1 MSTTQETLSQAV
13 ETGMPLSPAA
23 YGAKLI
29 REQWG
34 ADIDPQTAQLVT
46 LDYNYH
52 GHPAVDG
59 VEQGQV
65 HSQQPLIQ
73 ALLLNYQA
81 VGDNRF
87 FETAF
92 GFYTPPAI
100 GPAVKIVEHVD
111 ELAFHGA
118 GNHDSYEGIYRR
130 TDPQTYGPQT
140 QLPVTP
146 AAFKQWAWRLELT
159 TLYTRY
165 LNTTWP
171 SDDTI
176 KARPSYAVRTSVK
189 TAYVMAAFLQKNAG
203 SLSMAGLQL
212 ALLSAGLGDNQVRFS
227 YINSAQLEHWT
238 RPMDTVQVSRLVIYR
253 YTARDLW
260 VFTHRS
266 SGLTLLYVP
275 GNSSPL
281 HEFAD
286 LNALRAWVVQQA
298 GDPLKKTALATH
310 FAKDDRGD
318 GTFHA
323 GVQTALEAML
333 VYPKRHHLTRNAGF
347 FNDDGYW
354 NPQQYISLADEPQTT
369 DPFADLVAVMKQMS
383 FENVQDS
390 IRDDAQVNRDNLSAI
405 VEPTVRWLNQWGAL
419 ALFFPG
425 GEGVLG
431 LAGLIEAGYGVSEV
445 VSATGADERNE
456 GVTRT
461 VFGVLNALPLF
472 LKAAHGVPEAQVP
485 EVKPTPEPEPV
496 VSGERPPTPTVDT
509 VVQSFTDLTLPQ
521 LMRGLGPAVEPFTD
535 EVLEQIRKVSG
546 VSDDNLRVMY
556 AEHRAPRGLLA
567 DTLDRF
573 KIDQDLQTIIEQ
585 LRNGLH
591 PDVGPAQLMQWV
603 TQDPAWPVEQG
614 VQLIKDNKVLW
625 EYVGTGSTHQ
635 PLVLQVTNNDMLR
648 ALLRGLEF
656 SQTRALIGE
665 VAEGS
670 APLPDLSTQVQLLRK
685 KLASRLQRQRPQLFE
700 ARYRAL
706 QKTDRD
712 VLLYLHL
719 EHPSLSRVLLEELLS
734 AEHLTGEE
742 HLTLGRIK
750 ALLKELETR
759 GQSLETSVRQA
770 RAYEG
775 VFLESVRNVDSDTLL
790 LHTVERMPG
799 WSGGVCIEVREG
811 SFNGRVLD
819 RIGFKSAAQKRY
831 LVKIDMGYQLYDDAA
846 HTLHPS
852 EPFAE
857 AVLHA
862 LPETERAAMRL
873 HADDGL
879 PNFMRKVRQ
888 QALSPNDLNT
898 VLARQQLR
906 TPFFD
911 PDDGGLKGGSGASV
925 TVGAQA
931 LANEVMRSSVK
942 AFYPDFTD
950 AMADEFWARFGHDGA
965 PAELTRLKAEYVKL
979 ESELEAWVNDT
990 STAPDEIVELTDA
1003 DWERAG
1009 EFIDDDSESEDDGSY
1024 EWSKSNDD
1032 RIQRH
1037 GSILEREIVQTPL
1050 QQRLQDALPLWLVHA
1065 DDQDVKAYVQHLTAL
1080 AVAQHEA
1087 AGRDFL
1093 EGVPQIKAFAEHLL
1107 QQCLDAEPNAA
1118 RARAADISLKFTQVV
1133 GAGMPGGFAVGGI
1146 QHLSMSLTELALEN
1160 LVGFAHTAVAITVKG
1175 QPASTRLT
1183 YALLK
1188 GCVTQANVGQSY
1200 PDLLKRTFMT
1210 DATEAKRREQLFV
1223 AQLRAQLPL
1232 LALEQKIKRAQ
1243 GLTTEGY
1250 RWLAAAVQAT
1260 QALRKV
1266 DGQAAALCPL
1276 AFKARPGDSV
1286 DGVVNMYIIGPAAGE
1301 GGPHLLYRPLL
1312 QPVLCEYPSLE
1323 ALFAAIKVAG
1333 PLHDSVL
1340 DWIAP
1345 ARRHVY
1351 ANGGFAEPHIEHA
1364 LPGDE
1369 FTPPPRPEP
1378 AQLSQQLVAGDPLHH
1393 VFVGTVQ
1400 ALVTLADA
1408 QSVSNAQ
1415 ARWATL
1421 KAGGW
1426 LLFGEVLPML
1436 SGPAGLAGW
1445 LFQLMAS
1452 LQQDTQAQVEGD
1464 PADKRQATA
1473 DLLFNLVTVL
1483 AAHMTPADALPRH
1496 VPEHPAYEP
1505 GLPNAPKRVEPS
1517 TRVVKNTQPSG
1528 WFDGADVLHPT
1539 LQARLEAMSLGS
1551 GAVKGVLETGGA
1563 LKGLFRDGTQ
1573 WQAQV
1578 RGRRYRVQVR
1588 QGSVRVVS
1596 ADGET
1601 LGPWLK
1607 RVDDAYWDI
1616 DLRLRLAG
1624 GNADEVIAER
1634 QRADNDNV
1642 PRLEADLASLREQIE
1657 SADKAINVAHGVLGN
1672 SQMSEAQ
1679 RKTVHDRFV
1688 QELKRKH
1695 ESVLLEVQVLKQ
1707 LRTKGPRRG
1716 YEQELCSTLENLILT
1731 EQLLSAQMRLQTM
1744 RINNALRPALDR
1756 AEAVEDNATRTPDQ
1770 HRDEMEIVE
1779 GLRQLA
1785 EINDDALRW
1794 RAMQDRHLQ
1803 ELREVP
1809 RFGRDRAALLS
1820 PGTDNQPSLMDLHSL
1835 QLTNLWALSLD
1846 SSHTAIDEVFL
1857 QDVNKLVE
1865 RARWAIRSHTS
1876 LESLTFAT
1884 DAERIELVENI
1895 NQIYGETSDSLE
1907 YWREMRPEYFHAPY
1921 VEKLQQLLNRMHYEA
1936 ELHLTDLLSAI
1947 RTPTPPPPP
1956 TRIRPAKKIIRIR
1969 NQDMLVT
1976 TIKEPSAESPQEV
1989 AELKDENQQVLA
2001 SFTQAADGM
2010 WEQVTAPVARPVAG
2024 PKLNHLLEQG
2034 QKLLE
2039 QVEPSISKVLKQA
2052 PTANEPQ
2059 SLQDILDQ
2067 QASTLRECAQAINQ
2081 RLLQDD
2087 VSQLAATQRAKAQTR
2102 AHALTAAASR
2112 LAEQGLQARVTAVKS
2127 RPPTQGGVDF
2137 LFSQQEVQIYR
2148 MDERVPLKGRRND
2161 FLQVYG
2167 VFDTHD
2173 HQPLCYAHFHYESAK
2188 AFNDH
2193 FTAAHLKTP
2202 EQHRLGKQAQARAQ
2216 EQANALI
2223 QAGQSGR
2230 AQPNLAI
2237 YRSEINLRMARRL
2250 FFDATSWQGWW

>member
-73 ALLLNYQA
+73 ALLLNYQG

-159 TLYTRY
+159 TVYTRY

-176 KARPSYAVRTSVK
+176 KARPPYAVRTSVK
-189 TAYVMAAFLQKNAG
+189 TAFVMAAFLQKNAG

-212 ALLSAGLGDNQVRFS
+212 ALLSAGVGDNQVRFS

-383 FENVQDS
+383 FEDVQDS

-445 VSATGADERNE
+445 VNATGADERNE

-485 EVKPTPEPEPV
+485 EVKPTAEPEPV
-496 VSGERPPTPTVDT
+496 ASDEHPPTPTVDA
-509 VVQSFTDLTLPQ
+509 VVQSITDLTRPQ

-535 EVLEQIRKVSG
+535 EVLEQVRKVSG

-573 KIDQDLQTIIEQ
+573 KIDQDLQAIIEQ

-591 PDVGPAQLMQWV
+591 PDIGPAQLMQWV

-614 VQLIKDNKVLW
+614 VRLTKDNKVLW
-625 EYVGTGSTHQ
+625 EYVGVGSTHE
-635 PLVLQVTNNDMLR
+635 PLMLQVTNNDMLK
-648 ALLRGLEF
+648 ALLRRLEF

-742 HLTLGRIK
+742 HLTLRRIK

-775 VFLESVRNVDSDTLL
+775 LFLESVRNVDSDTLL

-799 WSGGVCIEVREG
+799 WSGRVCIEVREG

-831 LVKIDMGYQLYDDAA
+831 LVKTDTGYQLYDDTA
-846 HTLHPS
+846 HNLHPP
-852 EPFAE
+852 EPFAD

-862 LPETERAAMRL
+862 LPEAERTAMRL
-873 HADDGL
+873 HVDDGL

-911 PDDGGLKGGSGASV
+911 PDDGGLKGGAGANV

-1037 GSILEREIVQTPL
+1037 GSILEREIVQPRIAQWIEDNRKGERAVADQLKKCFKWQGAEADRVYENGKWVGLKLEILNGNTLRPAL
-1050 QQRLQDALPLWLVHA
+1050 FWRNLPKFSGIASLKITGMFNDARFVLRACDQAQHLILIETIGPDLFSALPHMEALKTLRIERCGLLLIE
-1065 DDQDVKAYVQHLTAL
+1065 DTTSEFEHLTQLRWLSLDGNPLMLPPSVLGLSHLEHLSL
-1080 AVAQHEA
+1080 ASTQITACPFGIADRPYLKWLDLRGNRITEVPDEVFKQSRVAVVDPA
-1087 AGRDFL
+1087 TPATTVILDRNPLAGRPTLERLIHHRRSTGIDLWNNLNAPRLTLTDWL
-1093 EGVPQIKAFAEHLL
+1093 EGMQPRLVRPRSELWTKVMQ
-1107 QQCLDAEPNAA
+1107 DP
-1118 RARAADISLKFTQVV
+1118 RAASIAERFGTL
-1133 GAGMPGGFAVGGI
+1133 
-1146 QHLSMSLTELALEN
+1146 
-1160 LVGFAHTAVAITVKG
+1160 
-1175 QPASTRLT
+1175 
-1183 YALLK
+1183 
-1188 GCVTQANVGQSY
+1188 GQS
-1200 PDLLKRTFMT
+1200 PDYLFFRGGVRHRVWAFFEAFERADELLKRH
-1210 DATEAKRREQLFV
+1210 LS
-1223 AQLRAQLPL
+1223 L
-1232 LALEQKIKRAQ
+1232 LAKAKASHSS
-1243 GLTTEGY
+1243 
-1250 RWLAAAVQAT
+1250 
-1260 QALRKV
+1260 
-1266 DGQAAALCPL
+1266 AALL
-1276 AFKARPGDSV
+1276 D
-1286 DGVVNMYIIGPAAGE
+1286 E
-1301 GGPHLLYRPLL
+1301 
-1312 QPVLCEYPSLE
+1312 LE
-1323 ALFAAIKVAG
+1323 
-1333 PLHDSVL
+1333 
-1340 DWIAP
+1340 
-1345 ARRHVY
+1345 
-1351 ANGGFAEPHIEHA
+1351 
-1364 LPGDE
+1364 
-1369 FTPPPRPEP
+1369 
-1378 AQLSQQLVAGDPLHH
+1378 
-1393 VFVGTVQ
+1393 
-1400 ALVTLADA
+1400 
-1408 QSVSNAQ
+1408 
-1415 ARWATL
+1415 
-1421 KAGGW
+1421 
-1426 LLFGEVLPML
+1426 
-1436 SGPAGLAGW
+1436 
-1445 LFQLMAS
+1445 
-1452 LQQDTQAQVEGD
+1452 
-1464 PADKRQATA
+1464 
-1473 DLLFNLVTVL
+1473 
-1483 AAHMTPADALPRH
+1483 
-1496 VPEHPAYEP
+1496 
-1505 GLPNAPKRVEPS
+1505 
-1517 TRVVKNTQPSG
+1517 
-1528 WFDGADVLHPT
+1528 
-1539 LQARLEAMSLGS
+1539 
-1551 GAVKGVLETGGA
+1551 
-1563 LKGLFRDGTQ
+1563 
-1573 WQAQV
+1573 
-1578 RGRRYRVQVR
+1578 
-1588 QGSVRVVS
+1588 
-1596 ADGET
+1596 
-1601 LGPWLK
+1601 
-1607 RVDDAYWDI
+1607 
-1616 DLRLRLAG
+1616 
-1624 GNADEVIAER
+1624 
-1634 QRADNDNV
+1634 
-1642 PRLEADLASLREQIE
+1642 ASLREY
-1657 SADKAINVAHGVLGN
+1657 DVW
-1672 SQMSEAQ
+1672 
-1679 RKTVHDRFV
+1679 
-1688 QELKRKH
+1688 KR
-1695 ESVLLEVQVLKQ
+1695 
-1707 LRTKGPRRG
+1707 
-1716 YEQELCSTLENLILT
+1716 
-1731 EQLLSAQMRLQTM
+1731 
-1744 RINNALRPALDR
+1744 RPAAPDITAKR
-1756 AEAVEDNATRTPDQ
+1756 PRVE
-1770 HRDEMEIVE
+1770 
-1779 GLRQLA
+1779 
-1785 EINDDALRW
+1785 
-1794 RAMQDRHLQ
+1794 
-1803 ELREVP
+1803 
-1809 RFGRDRAALLS
+1809 
-1820 PGTDNQPSLMDLHSL
+1820 
-1835 QLTNLWALSLD
+1835 
-1846 SSHTAIDEVFL
+1846 
-1857 QDVNKLVE
+1857 
-1865 RARWAIRSHTS
+1865 
-1876 LESLTFAT
+1876 
-1884 DAERIELVENI
+1884 
-1895 NQIYGETSDSLE
+1895 
-1907 YWREMRPEYFHAPY
+1907 
-1921 VEKLQQLLNRMHYEA
+1921 
-1936 ELHLTDLLSAI
+1936 
-1947 RTPTPPPPP
+1947 
-1956 TRIRPAKKIIRIR
+1956 
-1969 NQDMLVT
+1969 
-1976 TIKEPSAESPQEV
+1976 
-1989 AELKDENQQVLA
+1989 
-2001 SFTQAADGM
+2001 
-2010 WEQVTAPVARPVAG
+2010 
-2024 PKLNHLLEQG
+2024 
-2034 QKLLE
+2034 
-2039 QVEPSISKVLKQA
+2039 
-2052 PTANEPQ
+2052 
-2059 SLQDILDQ
+2059 
-2067 QASTLRECAQAINQ
+2067 
-2081 RLLQDD
+2081 
-2087 VSQLAATQRAKAQTR
+2087 
-2102 AHALTAAASR
+2102 
-2112 LAEQGLQARVTAVKS
+2112 
-2127 RPPTQGGVDF
+2127 
-2137 LFSQQEVQIYR
+2137 
-2148 MDERVPLKGRRND
+2148 
-2161 FLQVYG
+2161 
-2167 VFDTHD
+2167 
-2173 HQPLCYAHFHYESAK
+2173 
-2188 AFNDH
+2188 
-2193 FTAAHLKTP
+2193 
-2202 EQHRLGKQAQARAQ
+2202 
-2216 EQANALI
+2216 
-2223 QAGQSGR
+2223 
-2230 AQPNLAI
+2230 
-2237 YRSEINLRMARRL
+2237 
-2250 FFDATSWQGWW
+2250 